1 MGTFSI
7 ISGILAL
14 LSTVGGITGKALS
27 DKSSRENVN
36 SMATVDESA
45 KGVGIASDVSGILSN
60 MLSFVGNMPSSDRL
74 YNKALQNRGPFNF
87 VKRMKI

>member
-7 ISGILAL
+7 ISAILAM

-36 SMATVDESA
+36 SMATVDDPA
-45 KGVGIASDVSGILSN
+45 KGVGIASDVTGLASQ
-60 MLSFVGNMPSSDRL
+60 MLSFAGNLPSSDRL
-74 YNKALQNRGPFNF
+74 FNKALQNHGRFNF

>member
-14 LSTVGGITGKALS
+14 LSTLGGITGKALS

-36 SMATVDESA
+36 SMAIVDDSS
-45 KGVGIASDVSGILSN
+45 KGVGIASDITGLASN
-60 MLSFVGNMPSSDRL
+60 MLSFAGNMPSADRL
-74 YNKALQNRGPFNF
+74 FNKSLQNKGIFNF
-87 VKRMKI
+87 AKHIKI

>member
-14 LSTVGGITGKALS
+14 LSTVGAITGKALS

-36 SMATVDESA
+36 AMATVDDSA
-45 KGVGIASDVSGILSN
+45 KGVGIASDVTGIASQ
-60 MLSFVGNMPSSDRL
+60 MLSFAGNMPSADRL
-74 YNKALQNRGPFNF
+74 FNQAMKNKGPFNF
-87 VKRMKI
+87 VKNLKI

>member
-14 LSTVGGITGKALS
+14 LSTLGGITGKALS

-36 SMATVDESA
+36 SMATVDDSS
-45 KGVGIASDVSGILSN
+45 KGVGIASDITGLASN
-60 MLSFVGNMPSSDRL
+60 MLSFAGNMPSSDRL
-74 YNKALQNRGPFNF
+74 FNKALQNKGIFNF
-87 VKRMKI
+87 AKHIKI

>member
-14 LSTVGGITGKALS
+14 LSTVGGITGKALN

-36 SMATVDESA
+36 AMATVDDSS
-45 KGVGIASDVSGILSN
+45 KGVGIASDITGIASN
-60 MLSFVGNMPSSDRL
+60 MLSFAGNMPSADRL
-74 YNKALQNRGPFNF
+74 YNKALQNKGLFNF
-87 VKRMKI
+87 VKHMKI

>member
-14 LSTVGGITGKALS
+14 LSTVGGITGKALN

-36 SMATVDESA
+36 AMATVDDSA
-45 KGVGIASDVSGILSN
+45 KGIGIASDITGLASN
-60 MLSFVGNMPSSDRL
+60 MLSFAGNMPSADRL
-74 YNKALQNRGPFNF
+74 FNKALKNKGPFNF
-87 VKRMKI
+87 VKNM

>member
-14 LSTVGGITGKALS
+14 LSSIGGITGKALS

-36 SMATVDESA
+36 SMANVDDSS
-45 KGVGIASDVSGILSN
+45 KGVGIASDITGIASQ
-60 MLSFVGNMPSSDRL
+60 MLSFAGNLPSADRL
-74 YNKALQNRGPFNF
+74 FNKATPRNLPYFNS
-87 VKRMKI
+87 KR

>member
-14 LSTVGGITGKALS
+14 LSTVGGITGKALN

-36 SMATVDESA
+36 AMATVDDSA
-45 KGVGIASDVSGILSN
+45 KGIGIASDVTGIASQ
-60 MLSFVGNMPSSDRL
+60 MLSFVNNLPSADRL
-74 YNKALQNRGPFNF
+74 FNKATPRNLSFGTS
-87 VKRMKI
+87 KR